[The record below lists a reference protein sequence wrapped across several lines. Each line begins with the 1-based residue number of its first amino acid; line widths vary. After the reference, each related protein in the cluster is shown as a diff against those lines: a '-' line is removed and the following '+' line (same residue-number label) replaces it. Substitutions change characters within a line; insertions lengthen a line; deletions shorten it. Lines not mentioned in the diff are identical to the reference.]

1 MISTMHQFSY
11 TNHIILKNVLLS
23 LLYLSISILNLL
35 DAYYVISTNSIHII
49 NNHEINNEQQLVN
62 KININENQLIHKH
75 FLIVNHFKY
84 EHTLITY
91 CTEIFGGILN
101 FISASLYFTTQLH
114 SLLLTHNT
122 TNNYNSNNIDNN
134 LKKKTLKS
142 RFNIPFAYHD
152 FYPNEQIIMIHKYFE
167 FSSLIIIISSIF
179 SCIMMMI
186 TMSLR
191 SYKIFM
197 MMNNSKNNFYI
208 LINSNATQ
216 CNQLKQN
223 HSIVNIKNDLNFCKH
238 LNQLILLFSSILI
251 IFGSSII
258 ISSIIK
264 CIQMN
269 YWFISNYLIE
279 KLKLNNFFNL
289 LNGSLNIF
297 IGLLIMITIKYYLIP
312 VESIIKNQYKYKK
325 IRKNNCPI
333 YIIIIIIIIN
343 GFIIICF
350 FISISIQINISIMY
364 KLDYLII
371 NMNQTNQ
378 YLLNNALQLYYYN
391 YATNYFFSFFTLP
404 IINLLLCCI
413 IIDLYLRHKLQLNLK
428 IDLFKQLYIDY
439 NLNNNNDQLS
449 KQKN

>member
-1 MISTMHQFSY
+1 M
-11 TNHIILKNVLLS
+11 KNVLLS

-152 FYPNEQIIMIHKYFE
+152 SYPNEQIIMIHKYFE

-216 CNQLKQN
+216 C
-223 HSIVNIKNDLNFCKH
+223 
-238 LNQLILLFSSILI
+238 
-251 IFGSSII
+251 
-258 ISSIIK
+258 
-264 CIQMN
+264 
-269 YWFISNYLIE
+269 
-279 KLKLNNFFNL
+279 
-289 LNGSLNIF
+289 
-297 IGLLIMITIKYYLIP
+297 
-312 VESIIKNQYKYKK
+312 
-325 IRKNNCPI
+325 
-333 YIIIIIIIIN
+333 
-343 GFIIICF
+343 
-350 FISISIQINISIMY
+350 
-364 KLDYLII
+364 
-371 NMNQTNQ
+371 
-378 YLLNNALQLYYYN
+378 
-391 YATNYFFSFFTLP
+391 FFTLP